1 MSVFTRVLRA
11 GEGKKVRRLAELV
24 PLINELEP
32 EMEALSDDELAHRTV
47 VFRERLDN
55 GESLDDLLIEAFATV
70 REAAWRMLGQRHFDV
85 QLMGGMALHFGWIA
99 EMKTG
104 EGKTL
109 VSTLPVYLNALSG
122 RGMHVITVND
132 YLAGRDA
139 DWMGQVHRFL
149 GLTVGRVSP
158 ELPDFD
164 DKREAYA
171 CDVTYGTNTE
181 FGFDY
186 LRDNMARSRDAH
198 GAAGPRL
205 RHRRRGRL
213 DPHRRGAHPAH
224 HLGPGVGVGQ
234 ALLPVRRHRPDAA
247 GRRRTTRS
255 TRRSASSCPTEAGIA
270 KVESQVGVD
279 NMYDLVSVNYVHHL
293 TQALRAKELYH
304 RDKDYLVAGAR

>member
-24 PLINELEP
+24 PLVNELEP

-47 VFRERLDN
+47 VFRERFDN
-55 GESLDDLLIEAFATV
+55 GESLDDLLVEAFATV
-70 REAAWRMLGQRHFDV
+70 REAAWRVLGQRHFDV

-158 ELPDFD
+158 ELPDFN

-186 LRDNMARSRDAH
+186 LRDNMARSR
-198 GAAGPRL
+198 
-205 RHRRRGRL
+205 
-213 DPHRRGAHPAH
+213 
-224 HLGPGVGVGQ
+224 
-234 ALLPVRRHRPDAA
+234 
-247 GRRRTTRS
+247 
-255 TRRSASSCPTEAGIA
+255 
-270 KVESQVGVD
+270 
-279 NMYDLVSVNYVHHL
+279 
-293 TQALRAKELYH
+293 
-304 RDKDYLVAGAR
+304 